1 MIHRGQGQEQ
11 IAVHA
16 AADGFRESTES
27 WADLLRSC
35 KRRRMTAPVLAVD
48 DGALGFWKAVRDVF
62 PQTKVQRCWWHKMP
76 NVLNTVPK
84 SAQPGAKAALAEIY
98 NAEDKASAA
107 QRGQS
112 L

>member
-1 MIHRGQGQEQ
+1 
-11 IAVHA
+11 
-16 AADGFRESTES
+16 
-27 WADLLRSC
+27 
-35 KRRRMTAPVLAVD
+35 
-48 DGALGFWKAVRDVF
+48 
-62 PQTKVQRCWWHKMP
+62 
-76 NVLNTVPK
+76 VLNTVPK